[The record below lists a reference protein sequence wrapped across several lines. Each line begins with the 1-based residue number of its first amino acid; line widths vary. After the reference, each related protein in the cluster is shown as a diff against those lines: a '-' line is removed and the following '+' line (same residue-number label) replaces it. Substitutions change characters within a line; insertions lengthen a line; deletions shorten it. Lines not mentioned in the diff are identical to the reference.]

1 MYFVQSNLLNLI
13 IMASVKPLFKY
24 NFYSVSVVMPLAILY
39 FLKSD
44 QLAKKKKKPAL
55 LLSLGKIRISSLFPS
70 SMAAEFLSSISPNL
84 SFQHISENTF

>member
-39 FLKSD
+39 FFKSD
-44 QLAKKKKKPAL
+44 QLAKKKKSQPF
-55 LLSLGKIRISSLFPS
+55 SSLW
-70 SMAAEFLSSISPNL
+70 EK
-84 SFQHISENTF
+84 